1 MIMSNFGDFMR
12 TVFVI
17 YCIYALN
24 CCLVVF
30 KRPNNPGEIFGRFRI
45 PVLVF
50 IYFLVPC
57 LVLYL
62 VYKAFWGIHTG
73 TFWSG
78 VGLVFPL
85 SFFIMLYF
93 LQDPNWPVGSFLQLQ
108 KLPVQLMLILL
119 SLNLAISVVFGSAS
133 AYALLSRPAA
143 IEAGPRAQE
152 FRSATENLEKAQD
165 EEKAHESQRR
175 AIQSEA
181 TTTVFSKYSEFL
193 KVLFGL
199 ITALLTFLTSMLAL
213 RKK

>member
-1 MIMSNFGDFMR
+1 MIMTNFNEFMR

-30 KRPNNPGEIFGRFRI
+30 KRPNNPGEIFGSFRI
-45 PVLVF
+45 PVVVF

-57 LVLYL
+57 LALYL
-62 VYKAFWGIHTG
+62 IYKAFWGIHAG

-108 KLPVQLMLILL
+108 RLPVQLMLILL
-119 SLNLAISVVFGSAS
+119 SLNLAISVVFAGAS
-133 AYALLSRPAA
+133 AYALHARPAA
-143 IEAGPRAQE
+143 IQAGPRAQQ
-152 FRSATENLEKAQD
+152 FRSVTENLEKAQG
-165 EEKAHESQRR
+165 EEREHETQLR

-181 TTTVFSKYSEFL
+181 TTTVFSKYGELL
-193 KVLFGL
+193 KVLLPL
-199 ITALLTFLTSMLAL
+199 ITAFVTFLTSMFAL